1 MNEATHILAFLR
13 HGEYHQKPNTPSALQ
28 HGALTTLGQ
37 QQAARAAEDVYH
49 YAQAHGLRLH
59 PEIDTSHSLRAWQT
73 ADTLKQTLKHQ
84 AGFQGRIV
92 EQKTLHERSV
102 GALANLSVTE
112 IEHILEQDPRVESPP
127 LNWKSDSHYRLP
139 VHGAESLLSAGERVA
154 GHLNRR
160 FASLAQT
167 ETQPTLKII
176 VGHGASFRHAAF
188 LLGLLSFEDI
198 AQKSM
203 HHARPLYFEYRT
215 RSQDWR
221 HRHGEW
227 KQRARANPSM
237 ID

>member
-1 MNEATHILAFLR
+1 MNQSTHILAFLR

-37 QQAARAAEDVYH
+37 QQAARAAEDVH
-49 YAQAHGLRLH
+49 RYAQDHNLNIH
-59 PEIDTSHSLRAWQT
+59 PAIDSSHSLRAWQT
-73 ADTLKQTLKHQ
+73 ADILQRELKSQT
-84 AGFQGRIV
+84 GFQGHVV
-92 EQKTLHERSV
+92 EHETLHERSV

-112 IEHILEQDPRVESPP
+112 IEYLLEQDPRTEAPP

-154 GHLNRR
+154 GHINRT

-167 ETQPTLKII
+167 ETSPTLKIV

-203 HHARPLYFEYRT
+203 YHARPLYFEYRT
-215 RSQDWR
+215 PSQNWQ
-221 HRHGEW
+221 HCHGEW